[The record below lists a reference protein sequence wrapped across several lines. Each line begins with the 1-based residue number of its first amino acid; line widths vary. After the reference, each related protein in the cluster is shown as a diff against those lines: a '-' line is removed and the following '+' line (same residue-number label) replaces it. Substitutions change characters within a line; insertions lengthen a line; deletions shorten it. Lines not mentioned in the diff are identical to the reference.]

1 MRRTKIVCTIG
12 PASESLEVLTS
23 LLEAGCDVVRLN
35 FSHGTHEEHAER
47 IKRIREV
54 EKRTGKS
61 VAIMLDT
68 KGPEIRTGELHGG
81 QIELIQGTTV
91 VLTPDGVDGDATRIS
106 VSYPSL
112 ARDVQIGQVILL
124 DDGLIALKVEAIQG
138 DDVFCRVQNGG
149 VLKNKKGVNIPGV
162 SLNLPAVTEK
172 DIADIHFAVDHDL
185 DWIAASFVRKAD
197 DIFAIRRILEERG
210 KDIGLIAKIENAEG
224 VEHAEEILAVADGL
238 MVARGDLGVE
248 IPAEDVPL
256 IQKRLIHMANLAG
269 KPVIT
274 ATQMLDSMQS
284 RPRPTRAEASDVA
297 NAIFDGTDAVMLSG
311 ETAAGLYPVEAVQ
324 TMARIAERTEEAIK
338 DRLGER
344 LRQANGTISV
354 TDIISRSACTAAST
368 LGAAAIVTP
377 TESGHTARMVAKYR
391 PYVPIIAV
399 TPHDRVA
406 RRLKLVYGVIPLIGA
421 TQSATDEMMAQAIDL
436 AVEHKLVQRGDLVII
451 TAGVPLREPGTTN
464 LMKVHVI
471 GEIVAKGQGIGD
483 AIRTGRVCIY
493 RSPEDR
499 SAMQDGDILI
509 AVQTDR
515 DMVDLISRAG
525 AIITEEAGLTSHAA
539 VIGITLNIPV
549 IVGVEGATKKFQTG
563 MEITVDAR
571 HGHIY
576 MGQARVL

>member
-12 PASESLEVLTS
+12 PASESMEMLTA
-23 LLEAGCDVVRLN
+23 LIEAGCDVVRLN

-47 IKRIREV
+47 IRRIRQV
-54 EKRTGKS
+54 ERNIGKT

-68 KGPEIRTGELHGG
+68 KGPEIRTGDVEGG
-81 QIELIQGTTV
+81 QIELLQGQAVT
-91 VLTPDGVDGDATRIS
+91 LTSEPIVGTAERIS
-106 VSYPSL
+106 VSYKHLS
-112 ARDVQIGQVILL
+112 RDVKVGQTILL

-138 DDVFCRVQNGG
+138 EDVVCRVQNGG
-149 VLKNKKGVNIPGV
+149 LLKNKKGVNIPGV
-162 SLNLPAVTEK
+162 ALDLPAVTEK
-172 DIADIHFAVDHDL
+172 DIADIHFAMDHHL

-210 KDIGLIAKIENAEG
+210 QEIGLIAKIENAEG
-224 VEHAEEILAVADGL
+224 VQHAEEILSVADGL

-256 IQKRLIHMANLAG
+256 IQKRLIQMANLAG

-311 ETAAGLYPVEAVQ
+311 ETAAGRYPLESVQ
-324 TMARIAERTEEAIK
+324 TMARIAERTEEALK
-338 DRLGER
+338 DSLGER
-344 LRQANGTISV
+344 LRHTNGTVSV

-368 LGAAAIVTP
+368 LGATAIVTP

-391 PYVPIIAV
+391 PSVPIIAV

-406 RRLKLVYGVIPLIGA
+406 RRLKLVYGVTPLLGS
-421 TQSATDEMMAQAIDL
+421 TQSATDEMLVEAIDL
-436 AVEHKLVQRGDLVII
+436 ALQQKLVRRGDLVII

-471 GEIVAKGQGIGD
+471 GEVVAKGQGIGE
-483 AIRTGRVCIY
+483 AIRTGRVFVY

-499 SAMQDGDILI
+499 SVMQDGDILI
-509 AVQTDR
+509 AHSTDR

-525 AIITEEAGLTSHAA
+525 AVVTEEAGLTSHAA
-539 VIGITLNIPV
+539 VIGISLDIPV
-549 IVGVEGATKKFQTG
+549 IVGVERATEKFQTG

>member
-12 PASESLEVLTS
+12 PASESLEMLTS
-23 LLEAGCDVVRLN
+23 LIEAGCDVVRLN

-47 IKRIREV
+47 IRRIRQV
-54 EKRTGKS
+54 EKNIGKT

-68 KGPEIRTGELHGG
+68 KGPEIRTGDVEGG
-81 QIELIQGTTV
+81 KIELLQDQTI
-91 VLTPDGVDGDATRIS
+91 VLTSEPIVGTAERIH
-106 VSYPSL
+106 VSYKYLS
-112 ARDVQIGQVILL
+112 RDVKLGQSILL
-124 DDGLIALKVEAIQG
+124 DDGLIALKVERIQG
-138 DDVFCRVQNGG
+138 EDVVCRVQNGG
-149 VLKNKKGVNIPGV
+149 ILKNKKGVNIPGV
-162 SLNLPAVTEK
+162 ALDLPAVTEK
-172 DIADIHFAVDHDL
+172 DIADIHFAMDHHL

-210 KDIGLIAKIENAEG
+210 QEIGVIAKIENAEG
-224 VEHAEEILAVADGL
+224 VQHAEEILAVADGL

-311 ETAAGLYPVEAVQ
+311 ETAAGRYPLESVQ
-324 TMARIAERTEEAIK
+324 TMARIAERTEEALK
-338 DRLGER
+338 DSLGER
-344 LRQANGTISV
+344 LRHANGSVSV
-354 TDIISRSACTAAST
+354 TDMISRSACTASST
-368 LGAAAIVTP
+368 LGATAIVTP

-391 PYVPIIAV
+391 PSVPIIAV
-399 TPHDRVA
+399 TPHDRVV
-406 RRLKLVYGVIPLIGA
+406 RRLKLVYGVIPLLGS
-421 TQSATDEMMAQAIDL
+421 TQSATDEMLVEAIDL
-436 AVEHKLVQRGDLVII
+436 ALRQKLVRRGDLVII

-471 GEIVAKGQGIGD
+471 GEVVAKGQGIGD
-483 AIRTGRVCIY
+483 AIRTGRVFVY
-493 RSPEDR
+493 RSPDDR
-499 SAMQDGDILI
+499 LSMQDGDILI
-509 AVQTDR
+509 ARATDR

-525 AIITEEAGLTSHAA
+525 AVVTEEAGLTSHAA
-539 VIGITLNIPV
+539 VIGISLGIPV
-549 IVGVEGATKKFQTG
+549 IVGVERATETFQSG

>member
-23 LLEAGCDVVRLN
+23 LIEAGCDVVRLN

-47 IKRIREV
+47 IRRIRQV
-54 EKRTGKS
+54 EKITGKT

-68 KGPEIRTGELHGG
+68 KGPEIRTGDVVGG
-81 QIELIQGTTV
+81 QIELVQGQTV
-91 VLTPDGVDGDATRIS
+91 VLTPESIIGNAQRIS
-106 VSYPSL
+106 VTYQHLS
-112 ARDVQIGQVILL
+112 RDVEVGQLILL
-124 DDGLIALKVEAIQG
+124 DDGLIALKVEAVQG
-138 DDVFCRVQNGG
+138 DDVVCRVQNGG

-172 DIADIHFAVDHDL
+172 DIADIHFAMDHHL
-185 DWIAASFVRKAD
+185 DWIAHSFVRKAD
-197 DIFAIRRILEERG
+197 DIFAIRRMLEERG
-210 KDIGLIAKIENAEG
+210 QDIGLIAKIENAEG
-224 VEHAEEILAVADGL
+224 VKHAEAILAVADGL

-256 IQKRLIHMANLAG
+256 IQKQLIHMANVAG

-274 ATQMLDSMQS
+274 ATQMLDSMQL

-311 ETAAGLYPVEAVQ
+311 ETAAGRYPIESVQ
-324 TMARIAERTEEAIK
+324 TMARIAVRTEEALK
-338 DRLGER
+338 DTLGER
-344 LRQANGTISV
+344 LRHTNGTVSV
-354 TDIISRSACTAAST
+354 TDIISRSACDAAST

-391 PYVPIIAV
+391 PSVPIIAV
-399 TPHDRVA
+399 TPHDRVV
-406 RRLKLVYGVIPLIGA
+406 RRLKLVYGVMPLLGS
-421 TQSATDEMMAQAIDL
+421 TQSATDEMMKEAIDL
-436 AVEHKLVQRGDLVII
+436 ALQQQLVRRGDLVII

-471 GEIVAKGQGIGD
+471 GEIVAKGQGIGES
-483 AIRTGRVCIY
+483 IRTGRVFVY
-493 RSPEDR
+493 HSPEDR

-509 AVQTDR
+509 ARSTDR

-525 AIITEEAGLTSHAA
+525 AVVTEEAGLTSHAA
-539 VIGITLNIPV
+539 VIGISLDIPV
-549 IVGVEGATKKFQTG
+549 IVGVESATEKFQTG